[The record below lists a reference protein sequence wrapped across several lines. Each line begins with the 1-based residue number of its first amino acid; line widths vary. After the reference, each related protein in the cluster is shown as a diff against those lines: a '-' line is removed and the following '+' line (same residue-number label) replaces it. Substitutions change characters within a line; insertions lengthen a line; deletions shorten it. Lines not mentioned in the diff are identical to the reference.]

1 MGIKNEIDDFVCST
15 ATESVTEP
23 IKGHFCRPLRFE
35 HECLQFEE
43 VFVVDDVVDVLSH
56 VPIIRGGVATATQV
70 VPLLELSRRC
80 GSSDL

>member
-1 MGIKNEIDDFVCST
+1 MSIKNEIYDLVCST

-23 IKGHFCRPLRFE
+23 IKGHLGGPLRFE

-56 VPIIRGGVATATQV
+56 VPIIGEGVATATQV

-80 GSSDL
+80 GSLDP